1 MGFTAEQVRQLIR
14 EQAGLDLPLVSPA
27 RDGQSAAAFWVTG
40 ADGQTGLLKIAPGP
54 AGAAVSYLH
63 ALDEMLGRLR
73 DRAYPAARFQ
83 AIGATMRFGFWIQE
97 RLPGRPLGLDYG
109 EPDYDG
115 ISRLLP
121 DLFRLNDAQA
131 WLGDGSADWAA
142 LISQTLTAGGDGYCL
157 HATLEASPDTRDLL
171 AALRRVGDSCCPAI
185 PAAADFVHF
194 DFHFQ
199 NLLHSAD
206 PAGDSIT
213 GVIDINPPLLA
224 GDRAFDLATLLFYV
238 YDHEVLRRRIGAQ
251 LLELAG
257 SRVARAYL
265 AHMVLRQVEWSV
277 RNYPAAA
284 ATRHHLRLGRLIID
298 DISSPGGGLAGYGS

>member
-1 MGFTAEQVRQLIR
+1 M
-14 EQAGLDLPLVSPA
+14 
-27 RDGQSAAAFWVTG
+27 
-40 ADGQTGLLKIAPGP
+40 
-54 AGAAVSYLH
+54 
-63 ALDEMLGRLR
+63 
-73 DRAYPAARFQ
+73 
-83 AIGATMRFGFWIQE
+83 
-97 RLPGRPLGLDYG
+97 
-109 EPDYDG
+109 
-115 ISRLLP
+115 
-121 DLFRLNDAQA
+121 
-131 WLGDGSADWAA
+131 
-142 LISQTLTAGGDGYCL
+142 
-157 HATLEASPDTRDLL
+157 
-171 AALRRVGDSCCPAI
+171 
-185 PAAADFVHF
+185 HF

-206 PAGDSIT
+206 AAGDSIT